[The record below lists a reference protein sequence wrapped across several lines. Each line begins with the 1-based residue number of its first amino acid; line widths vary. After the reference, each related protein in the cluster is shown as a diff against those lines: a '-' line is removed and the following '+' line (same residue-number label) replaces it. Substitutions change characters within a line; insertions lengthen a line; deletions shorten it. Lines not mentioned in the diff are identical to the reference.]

1 MNTMYT
7 RITVKI
13 VAISGWCGR
22 VSTGIGMGGYTQMLE
37 SLQNAM
43 KLQLYRVFGTMIG
56 GRAGGRP
63 SVHKT
68 DIIEQTIPHFAP
80 ELER

>member
-1 MNTMYT
+1 
-7 RITVKI
+7 
-13 VAISGWCGR
+13 
-22 VSTGIGMGGYTQMLE
+22 MGGYTQMLE